1 MKKYKIYNTESG
13 LEFLYNVDTKEEVVE
28 VLKYLDINF
37 FLVIEYDT
45 NTKSDNPITFE
56 IKNMLKEVENVPRG
70 IEKVYRRKK

>member
-13 LEFLYNVDTKEEVVE
+13 LEFLYKVDTKEEVVE